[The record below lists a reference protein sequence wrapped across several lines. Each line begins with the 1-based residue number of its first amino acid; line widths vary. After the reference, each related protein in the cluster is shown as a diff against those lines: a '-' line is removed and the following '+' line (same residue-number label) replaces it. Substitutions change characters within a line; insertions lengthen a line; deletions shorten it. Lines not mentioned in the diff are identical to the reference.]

1 MSAPVFNLVV
11 REVEALVPFDRNAR
25 MHGEAQ
31 VAQLASS
38 IKEFGFTNPVLIDE
52 DNVIIAGEGRVLA
65 AKKLMLAAVPCIVL
79 AGLSQEQK
87 AAYVIADNKLAMN
100 SDWDLDKLRAEIMD
114 LNDLGLDMSLTG
126 FDSVEINGLFDDPND
141 DTGDVSVGTGEAE
154 PGKEVDWSGMPDFH
168 QPNDKPFRTLI
179 LHFNDQASVDEFA
192 KLVGQRLTDK
202 TKYMWYPR
210 PPVKVAAEAVY
221 E

>member
-1 MSAPVFNLVV
+1 MSAHEFNFVV
-11 REVEALVPFDRNAR
+11 RAVDALTRFDRNAR
-25 MHGEAQ
+25 THSEAQ

-52 DNVIIAGEGRVLA
+52 GNVIIAGEGRVLA
-65 AKKLMLAAVPCIVL
+65 AKKLMLATVPCVVL

-100 SDWDLDKLRAEIMD
+100 SDWDLDKLRSEIMD
-114 LNDLGLDMSLTG
+114 LNELGLDMSLTG
-126 FDSVEINGLFDDPND
+126 FDPVEINGLFDDPND
-141 DTGDVSVGTGEAE
+141 DTGDVSAGTGETE

-179 LHFNDQASVDEFA
+179 VHFNDQASVDEFA

-202 TKYMWYPR
+202 TKYTWYPR
-210 PPVKVAAEAVY
+210 PPVKVAMEAVY
-221 E
+221 A